1 MRPTWSA
8 SPPEESGGFAGFS
21 MPRPESVT
29 KALLWA
35 NGLVFAVLFTLLK
48 LKLRPNVGG
57 YLYEVLSLQPTQWKE
72 WFPFVPVWQL
82 LSYSFLH
89 SPSDIF
95 HLLFNLLALYFFGTM
110 VEGIVG
116 GRRFLATYLIGALI
130 GGVVQLSIGLIQLAQ
145 GSSAP
150 PTYGA
155 SGAVMA
161 ILVAAAVMQ
170 PHARVIFILFPL
182 KLRTLALILVGIDV
196 FRVLSNS
203 TGIAVAVHLSGAAWG
218 FLAVRQRWIWADP
231 LAGWSRR
238 RRARA
243 AAQEERDKQRLDQL
257 LVQIHDPDRGLNSLS
272 QRDKAFLK
280 RVSAR
285 KR

>member
-8 SPPEESGGFAGFS
+8 SPPEEGGSFSGFA

-35 NGLVFAVLFTLLK
+35 NGITFAVLFVLLK
-48 LKLRPNVGG
+48 IKATGHIG
-57 YLYEVLSLQPTQWKE
+57 TYLYEVLSLQPAQWKA
-72 WFPFVPVWQL
+72 WFPFVPVWQV

-89 SPSDIF
+89 SPKDIF

-116 GRRFLATYLIGALI
+116 GRRFLATYLIAALL
-130 GGVVQLSIGLIQLAQ
+130 GGVVQLTIGLIQLAQ
-145 GSSAP
+145 GDPAP

-161 ILVAAAVMQ
+161 TLVAAAVMQ
-170 PHARVIFILFPL
+170 PHTRVIFILFPL

-196 FRVLSNS
+196 FRVLSDS
-203 TGIAVAVHLSGAAWG
+203 TGVAVAVHLSGAAWG
-218 FLAVRQRWIWADP
+218 YLAVKRRWIWIDP
-231 LAGWSRR
+231 LEGWTRR
-238 RRARA
+238 RRQRA
-243 AAQEERDKQRLDQL
+243 AAREELDKQRLDKL